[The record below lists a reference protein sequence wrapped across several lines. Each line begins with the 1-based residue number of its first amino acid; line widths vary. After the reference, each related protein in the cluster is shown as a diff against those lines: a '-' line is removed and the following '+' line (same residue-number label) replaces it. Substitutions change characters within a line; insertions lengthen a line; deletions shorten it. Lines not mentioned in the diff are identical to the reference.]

1 MTVTESVVGDKVQL
15 NVSGRI
21 DMASSDQLLSAI
33 LAGFQKAKNLILDL
47 EKVDYIS
54 SAGLR
59 SLLIGQKT
67 ANSKAGSL
75 VLINVQDTVRQVIEI
90 TGFVQMLHME

>member
-1 MTVTESVVGDKVQL
+1 MTVTESVFGDKVQL

-21 DMASSDQLLSAI
+21 DMASSSQLLSAI
-33 LAGFQKAKNLILDL
+33 LEGFQKGKNLILDL
-47 EKVDYIS
+47 ENGDYIS

-75 VLINVQDTVRQVIEI
+75 VLINVQDSVKQVIEL
-90 TGFVQMLHME
+90 TGFTQMLHLG